1 MVTETTISVIVAAL
15 LVSSLL
21 LSMGFQFE
29 QHHVQAQN
37 STNATSSIDRFNVN
51 MIPNDGKILHR
62 GIITSEHGQPENLDV
77 QRTVILPHRNDGK
90 DYSGILS
97 FTASK
102 PVEILLGHRMP
113 IDEETFSKIDSK
125 RFGSLFLVH
134 PIQSNVSEVFS
145 APTVIKPA
153 YGLSSPFYSASVPF
167 VGSSVVLRT
176 LHGEPFVAVYEVSAQ
191 LGQPEIVVDI
201 ETAKNNTETE

>member
-1 MVTETTISVIVAAL
+1 
-15 LVSSLL
+15 
-21 LSMGFQFE
+21 
-29 QHHVQAQN
+29 
-37 STNATSSIDRFNVN
+37 
-51 MIPNDGKILHR
+51 
-62 GIITSEHGQPENLDV
+62 
-77 QRTVILPHRNDGK
+77 
-90 DYSGILS
+90 
-97 FTASK
+97 
-102 PVEILLGHRMP
+102 MP

-134 PIQSNVSEVFS
+134 PIQPNVSEVFS

-191 LGQPEIVVDI
+191 LGQPEIVIDI
-201 ETAKNNTETE
+201 ETAMNDTRTE